1 MSVIRI
7 LSEKVA
13 SQIAAGEV
21 IERPA
26 CVVRELGDNSID
38 AGAKKI
44 VICIEKGGKRLIR
57 VTDDGAGMNRDDLL
71 LSIERHATSK
81 ISSVS
86 DLFSIKTLGFRG
98 EALPS
103 MASVSRMEITSR
115 PVDQLIGCRMKIAG
129 GKLKSLDETGAP
141 AGTTVSVGDLFFNVP
156 ARKKFLR
163 AISTETDHVVDTLSR
178 LALPHT
184 DIDFRLDDGE
194 KMVLNLPSSETLSNR
209 LAALLGGQVA
219 AAMVEGE
226 GEFGNT
232 RIRVYLASP
241 DASRSKGDRV
251 FVYVNKRSIRDR
263 MLTRAVIE
271 GYGQRLMK
279 GRYPQAVIFIE
290 MDPSLLDVNVHPAK
304 QEVRFHESRIVYQSL
319 SSMVERLLLR
329 HFSSPFDGGFG
340 HRMGAETPMSGE
352 PMTAE
357 PVGTYSPVDRQEGMF
372 PTAGTQEAFPL
383 KHHPHIL
390 GQLNNTYIVCQDR
403 DGLLLIDQHAAH
415 ERIVYERLKKSYA
428 AAEIQGQSFLIP
440 ARMELSVKEGR
451 LIQKKLDRLAAL
463 GLEIEPF
470 GGATFLLRSYPSVLV
485 DVRWEAFLSE
495 LLPVLEEESG
505 LSTEQW
511 LDRMWTLM
519 ACHGAIRAGQRLSQS
534 EMESLLDQ
542 LEKTDLPTN
551 CPHGRPVSHKFTFYE
566 LEKLFKRTL

>member
-44 VICIEKGGKRLIR
+44 VIRIEKGGKRLIR

>member
-44 VICIEKGGKRLIR
+44 VIRIEKGGKKLIR
-57 VTDDGAGMNRDDLL
+57 VTDNGAGMNRDDLL

-81 ISSVS
+81 ISSVA

-115 PVDQLIGCRMKIAG
+115 PVEQLIGYRMKIAG

-141 AGTTVSVGDLFFNVP
+141 PGTTVSVGDLFFNVP

-184 DIDFRLDDGE
+184 DIHFRLDDGE
-194 KMVLNLPSSETLSNR
+194 KMVLNLASSETLSNR
-209 LAALLGGQVA
+209 LAALLGRQVA
-219 AAMVEGE
+219 AAMLEGE

-304 QEVRFHESRIVYQSL
+304 QEVRFHESRILYQSL
-319 SSMVERLLLR
+319 SSMVGRLLQR

-340 HRMGAETPMSGE
+340 YRMGAEAPMSGK

-357 PVGTYSPVDRQEGMF
+357 PVGAYSPVDRQEGMF
-372 PTAGTQEAFPL
+372 PSAGTQEAFPL
-383 KHHPHIL
+383 KDHPHVL

-440 ARMELSVKEGR
+440 PRIELSVKEGR
-451 LIQKKLDRLAAL
+451 LIQKKLEHLAAL

-470 GGATFLLRSYPSVLV
+470 GGTTFLLRSYPSVLV
-485 DVRWEAFLSE
+485 DVRWEAFVRE
-495 LLPVLEEESG
+495 LLRVLEEESG

-511 LDRMWTLM
+511 LDQIWTLM

-542 LEKTDLPTN
+542 LEETDLPTN
-551 CPHGRPVSHKFTFYE
+551 CPHGRPVSQKFTFYE

>member
-44 VICIEKGGKRLIR
+44 VIRIEKGGKKLIR
-57 VTDDGAGMNRDDLL
+57 VTDNGAGMNRDDLL

-81 ISSVS
+81 ISSVA

-115 PVDQLIGCRMKIAG
+115 PVEQLIGYRMKIAG

-141 AGTTVSVGDLFFNVP
+141 PGTTVSVGDLFFNVP

-184 DIDFRLDDGE
+184 DIHFRLDDGE
-194 KMVLNLPSSETLSNR
+194 KMVLNLASSETLSNR
-209 LAALLGGQVA
+209 LAALLGRQVA
-219 AAMVEGE
+219 AAMLEGE

-304 QEVRFHESRIVYQSL
+304 QEVRFHESRILYQSL
-319 SSMVERLLLR
+319 SSMVGRLLKR

-340 HRMGAETPMSGE
+340 YRMGAEAPMSGK

-357 PVGTYSPVDRQEGMF
+357 PVGAYSPVDRQEGMF
-372 PTAGTQEAFPL
+372 PSAGTQEAFPL
-383 KHHPHIL
+383 KDHPHVL

-440 ARMELSVKEGR
+440 PRIELSVKEGR
-451 LIQKKLDRLAAL
+451 LIQKKLEHLVAL

-470 GGATFLLRSYPSVLV
+470 GGTTFLLRSYPSVLV
-485 DVRWEAFLSE
+485 DVRWEAFVRE
-495 LLPVLEEESG
+495 LLRVLEEESG

-511 LDRMWTLM
+511 LDQIWTLM

-542 LEKTDLPTN
+542 LEETDLPTN
-551 CPHGRPVSHKFTFYE
+551 CPHGRPVSQKFTFYE

>member
-44 VICIEKGGKRLIR
+44 VIRIEKGGKKLIR
-57 VTDDGAGMNRDDLL
+57 VTDNGAGMNRDDLL

-81 ISSVS
+81 ISSVA

-115 PVDQLIGCRMKIAG
+115 PVEQLIGYRMKIAG

-141 AGTTVSVGDLFFNVP
+141 PGTTVSVGDLFFNVP

-163 AISTETDHVVDTLSR
+163 AISSETDHVVDTLSR

-184 DIDFRLDDGE
+184 DIHFRLDDGE
-194 KMVLNLPSSETLSNR
+194 KMVLNLASSETLSNR
-209 LAALLGGQVA
+209 LAALLGRQVA
-219 AAMVEGE
+219 AAMLEGE

-304 QEVRFHESRIVYQSL
+304 QEVRFHESRILYQSL
-319 SSMVERLLLR
+319 SSMVGRLLQR

-340 HRMGAETPMSGE
+340 YRMGAEAPMSGK

-357 PVGTYSPVDRQEGMF
+357 PVGAYSPVDRQEGMF
-372 PTAGTQEAFPL
+372 LSAGTQEAFPL
-383 KHHPHIL
+383 KDHPHVL

-440 ARMELSVKEGR
+440 PRIELSVKEGR
-451 LIQKKLDRLAAL
+451 LIQKKLEHLVAL

-470 GGATFLLRSYPSVLV
+470 GGTTFLLRSYPSVLV
-485 DVRWEAFLSE
+485 DVRWEAFVRE
-495 LLPVLEEESG
+495 LLRVLEEESG

-511 LDRMWTLM
+511 LDQIWTLM

-542 LEKTDLPTN
+542 LEETDLPTN
-551 CPHGRPVSHKFTFYE
+551 CPHGRPVSQKFTFYE